1 VQDIQYLMG
10 HFKNYIMGKFAVTQN
25 DKGQFHFSLKAA
37 NGQIILSSQ
46 EYSSKAACDNGI
58 ESVRKNSADDS
69 HFERKVAKDGRPY
82 FNLKAA
88 NAQII
93 GTSQMYSS
101 EDAMENGIASVKTN
115 APDAEVEMAE

>member
-1 VQDIQYLMG
+1 
-10 HFKNYIMGKFAVTQN
+10 MGKFAVTQN

-46 EYSSKAACDNGI
+46 EYSSKAACENGI